1 MSKLCAG
8 LVAAITVLGTMP
20 AHALQVY
27 EGAMSGLNEVPPND
41 SGATGFST
49 LSLDGNILTVDI
61 VWSDLEGGAPSAAH
75 IHCCTD
81 VGTNIPV
88 AVGFD
93 PFPTTLSGT
102 FHDVFDL
109 LDPSIYTASFLTNF
123 GNGTAQGA
131 RNALVAGLNAGR
143 AYTNIH
149 NATFPGGEIR
159 ANLQAVPEPA
169 SLALVLAGLGGLGL
183 LRLRRGRRRAA
194 VIAA

>member
-8 LVAAITVLGTMP
+8 LVTAIAVLAAAP
-20 AHALQVY
+20 AQAIQVF

-41 SGATGFST
+41 SAATGFST
-49 LSLDGNILTVDI
+49 LTLDGDILTVDI

-81 VGTNIPV
+81 PGSNIPV

-93 PFPTTLSGT
+93 PFPTGFSGT

-109 LDPSIYTASFLTNF
+109 LDLSIYTASFLTNF
-123 GNGTAQGA
+123 TNGTAQSA

-169 SLALVLAGLGGLGL
+169 SLALMLAGLGGLGL
-183 LRLRRGRRRAA
+183 MRLRRRQRRAA
-194 VIAA
+194 AIAA